1 MPSPPSPAQLG
12 RYTLL
17 EPLAAG
23 GMATIYVGRANGEEG
38 APRLVALKV
47 IKEAHLRDPQY
58 KDMFRDEA
66 RILSR
71 LSHPN
76 IVETI
81 ETSLDEGNAFIA
93 MELIL
98 GRSVADLCEECG
110 RRGVRMPV
118 DLSAWICA
126 RVADALDYAHRL
138 VDDDG
143 VRLDVIHRDANPTN
157 MLVTYGGRVK
167 LIDFGLAKA
176 LRRSAKSS
184 EGIVKGKVPYLAPE
198 QIKERA
204 IDHRADLYTLG
215 ATLWELTTGRRLW
228 KRDTDVATVLAIRDG
243 QVPDPTTLVPGY
255 PEELWAIVWEAL
267 LPHREDR
274 YADAAA
280 MARDL
285 DAFVRR
291 TSALEEMESR
301 VAALVEELY
310 PGERAERE
318 AWARRLLG

>member
-1 MPSPPSPAQLG
+1 V
-12 RYTLL
+12 L

-23 GMATIYVGRANGEEG
+23 GMATIYVGRARDEAGT
-38 APRLVALKV
+38 PQLFALKV
-47 IKEAHLRDPQY
+47 TKEELLRDPQY
-58 KDMFRDEA
+58 QDMFRDEA

-81 ETSLDEGNAFIA
+81 EASLELGHAFIA

-98 GRSVADLCEECG
+98 GRAVADLCDEHTRLG
-110 RRGVRMPV
+110 TRMPFDV
-118 DLSAWICA
+118 SAWICA
-126 RVADALDYAHRL
+126 RVADALDYAHRI

-157 MLVTYGGRVK
+157 ILVTYDGRVK

-176 LRRSAKSS
+176 FRRRTKSS

-198 QIKERA
+198 QIKDRA
-204 IDHRADLYTLG
+204 IDHRTDLYALG

-228 KRDTDVATVLAIRDG
+228 KRDTDIATVLAIRDG
-243 QVPDPTTLVPGY
+243 QVPDPTVIVPGY

-267 LPHREDR
+267 MPQRDDR
-274 YADAAA
+274 YADAAS
-280 MARDL
+280 MAKDL

-291 TSALEEMESR
+291 TSTMEGMESR
-301 VAALVEELY
+301 AAGIVEGLF
-310 PGERAERE
+310 PGERAQRE
-318 AWARRLLG
+318 AWAERLRG